1 MGYASAMAWL
11 LLIFALVVTWLLLRY
26 TGFFKDDKTGVR

>member
-11 LLIFALVVTWLLLRY
+11 LVLIVAVMTLINFFASKFWVFY
-26 TGFFKDDKTGVR
+26 DD

>member
-11 LLIFALVVTWLLLRY
+11 LFLVILVLTIIIFRSAAKRVVY
-26 TGFFKDDKTGVR
+26 QGS